1 MQSLDRERE
10 YREMI
15 SQSQLSH
22 PHSQS
27 QFNPTFPIQQE
38 RQAEHLHQQQLI
50 QQQQQQ
56 QRMYQMQLQ
65 SVPTNRAQL
74 QMAAANAPQ
83 PTESKKDKKRRE
95 VIDRIHRVHWDT
107 VENRDM

>member
-22 PHSQS
+22 PNQHS
-27 QFNPTFPIQQE
+27 QFNPTFPIQQQ

-50 QQQQQQ
+50 QQQQ

-65 SVPTNRAQL
+65 SVPTNQVQL
-74 QMAAANAPQ
+74 QMAAANASQ